1 MYRAGYDE
9 TCMLYTCKVLNAQG
23 IQTLQGSFL
32 LRHGNSCFCASKSC
46 YARWN
51 SCNAIYELSSLESKV
66 SQIVSLSYVLVLKVL
81 LGTILGGVIFRSP
94 VHNAYLNTLNAF
106 ACTRE
111 SSVFVRNRRALGAVS
126 GN

>member
-1 MYRAGYDE
+1 MHVVHMQSLECTRDTDFAR
-9 TCMLYTCKVLNAQG
+9 L
-23 IQTLQGSFL
+23 ISFKAWD
-32 LRHGNSCFCASKSC
+32 SCFCASKGC
-46 YARWN
+46 CARWN
-51 SCNAIYELSSLESKV
+51 SCNAIYELSSLESKI

-81 LGTILGGVIFRSP
+81 VGAILGGVIFRSP
-94 VHNAYLNTLNAF
+94 VHNAYLNTLNVF